1 MASLSSV
8 TIDLKVAGEA
18 QATQALN
25 RFYNSGEKVGTS
37 VVGLANKISSVQG
50 EWKKL
55 TDLYNRQVVGIGALT
70 SAQEKLVS
78 NLSKL
83 TGMTQDQA
91 RDALKLAQ
99 ADAEAAAAA
108 QRKAQAD
115 AKAAQAAQARM
126 NAIKNLEGSVLK
138 EGQAVNNA
146 VNQLKQLEQLRQK
159 GAVSAAR
166 MQQGELEIARALAAT
181 NGYLKANGAL
191 NTQKA
196 QAEIRAAQATQQAAA
211 ADAAAAAT
219 KTRLTQSYNQ
229 LLASINP
236 VIARQ
241 QQTRQTV
248 DMLRAAVAAGAITT
262 TQAAQALNQ
271 YRNALRAMDA
281 ANQLATRGMSRVGVI
296 TQQAG
301 YQVGDFI
308 VQIQSGTNVMVA
320 LGQQATQLIGTFAML
335 ARTTRGIAIFSAL
348 GVAVPILTAVGA
360 AIMRASGE
368 SENLEKKLQKLDQS
382 ADKLGATLDRLED
395 TELAEKFGDLTD
407 EVLSISQAMVGLD
420 QAAQLNNLI
429 GVLDRVED
437 AASAGWFRM
446 LDAQMAQ
453 GVENIR
459 AFFNPFESMVGSA
472 EVSEAENEKAFAK
485 LGFDMARSQFL
496 SYTEELQ
503 RLAQSGDTAGVVAEF
518 DRFIRDATDNGA
530 ELSMSG
536 IALAASMEK
545 AALATAE
552 TAARLNGSAQAA
564 KDAAEAE
571 KQRLQFLR
579 EDESLFSAHLDAYE
593 SSLEAEKQRLQF
605 LREEKGLFSAHVD
618 AYKSVVEARMAGEDV
633 YAQHVKAYQE
643 EQAAAA
649 EALANRQAALLEEN
663 TRFEAEQ
670 EKKRAIARAEG
681 DAARIA
687 AINLYY
693 DNAEKREAELA
704 RVEAER
710 AAIRKGESD
719 FLRDS
724 EAETALARR
733 RLEILQSYNSE
744 GEKTTQTLEL
754 EIALAS
760 ELLRE
765 QELRKAATDGITQA
779 ERDAIDEL
787 VEANAQIMRAEAG
800 LNDAADAAKGLTAE
814 LRAAVS
820 AMSSLVN
827 MGNSLDV
834 QIATLEAEVN
844 AYKQGL
850 NVQAEGKRAGLVEK
864 ATQERD
870 VALASGLFD
879 PDAIDAVFQER
890 VAQANRVGALTT
902 EKATLAE
909 AQREADRA
917 ANRGGTA
924 ARKDEEYLYKLEQEA
939 IAKRALIGLS
949 EEQKL
954 QDERRAQITLKLAED
969 GRELTEREKERI
981 EGIIKTEA
989 ETRKLMQAEQERQQL
1004 MDTVEGHIKSA
1015 FMTMVD
1021 GSASVEDAFR
1031 NMLRNIILA
1040 IYQQQVAKPAAESIG
1055 SWLSSAV
1062 TSFFGGPGMTTGTPL
1077 SVPASGD
1084 MSSLLPSANGNAFN
1098 RGLVNYFA
1106 NGGVV
1111 DSITPFSYGGGTG
1124 VMGEAGPE
1132 AIMPLKRGKDGKLGV
1147 QAEGGGAVVVNNYF
1161 NMSANGDDSVK
1172 RIIRGEMPRITEAT
1186 KAAVVDAKRRG
1197 GSYGR
1202 SF

>member
-8 TIDLKVAGEA
+8 TIDLKVAGED

-55 TDLYNRQVVGIGALT
+55 TDLNNRQVVGFLALT
-70 SAQEKLVS
+70 SAQEKLAS
-78 NLSKL
+78 QLAKL
-83 TGMTQDQA
+83 TGMTQNQA

-281 ANQLATRGMSRVGVI
+281 ANQLATRGMNRTGVVA
-296 TQQAG
+296 QQMG
-301 YQVGDFI
+301 YQFGDFF
-308 VQIQSGTNVMVA
+308 VQIQSGTHVMVA

-335 ARTTRGIAIFSAL
+335 ARSTSMIVGLSAL
-348 GVAVPILTAVGA
+348 GVVVPIVTAVAGG
-360 AIMRASGE
+360 IMRASGA
-368 SENLEKKLQKLDQS
+368 SKNLEQRLGELDS
-382 ADKLGATLDRLED
+382 ATSRYVKTLNRLED
-395 TELAEKFGDLTD
+395 KKLDEEFGSLTEEVRSLSEAMQQLNSDAQLDNLDAVLEKIETAANATWWEDIAAGLAL
-407 EVLSISQAMVGLD
+407 VLSPRALAAGGLIQFDKYLGAMDEQAF
-420 QAAQLNNLI
+420 Q
-429 GVLDRVED
+429 
-437 AASAGWFRM
+437 
-446 LDAQMAQ
+446 
-453 GVENIR
+453 
-459 AFFNPFESMVGSA
+459 
-472 EVSEAENEKAFAK
+472 K
-485 LGFDMARSQFL
+485 LGLNMAREQFL
-496 SYTEELQ
+496 TYTEELQ
-503 RLAQSGDTAGVVAEF
+503 RLAQSGDRAGVVKLA
-518 DRFIRDATDNGA
+518 DVMIRDAGDGSEGRRVTETGR
-530 ELSMSG
+530 ELLF
-536 IALAASMEK
+536 ALESSST
-545 AALATAE
+545 ALATIE
-552 TAARLNGSAQAA
+552 GRLNGTAQAA
-564 KDAAEAE
+564 KNAAEAE
-571 KQRLQFLR
+571 KQRVNAIQSNIDYRFRKEEQLMAQIVAID
-579 EDESLFSAHLDAYE
+579 EDVQNKRIAASDRAIDQRYSK
-593 SSLEAEKQRLQF
+593 EAELMGQTVAISDANAQRSLDII
-605 LREEKGLFSAHVD
+605 SAQERAIDQRYSKEAQLMAQDVQISD
-618 AYKSVVEARMAGEDV
+618 AN
-633 YAQHVKAYQE
+633 AQRSLDLIAAE
-643 EQAAAA
+643 EQAIDQRFAK
-649 EALANRQAALLEEN
+649 EAQLMGQSLTATQSQ
-663 TRFEAEQ
+663 TV
-670 EKKRAIARAEG
+670 AIMDQTE
-681 DAARIA
+681 
-687 AINLYY
+687 
-693 DNAEKREAELA
+693 
-704 RVEAER
+704 
-710 AAIRKGESD
+710 
-719 FLRDS
+719 
-724 EAETALARR
+724 LARR

-760 ELLRE
+760 DLLRE
-765 QELRKAATDGITQA
+765 QELRRAATDGITQA

-850 NVQAEGKRAGLVEK
+850 NVQAEGKRAGLIEK

-909 AQREADRA
+909 ADRA
-917 ANRGGTA
+917 SKRGGTA

-969 GRELTEREKERI
+969 GRALTEREKERI

-1015 FMTMVD
+1015 FMSMVD

-1040 IYQQQVAKPAAESIG
+1040 IYEQQVAEPAA
-1055 SWLSSAV
+1055 
-1062 TSFFGGPGMTTGTPL
+1062 TFFGDLLNAGISALTGAPTSAAPTSSPRPVARPL
-1077 SVPASGD
+1077 AADGR
-1084 MSSLLPSANGNAFN
+1084 AYNNGVEF
-1098 RGLVNYFA
+1098 FA
-1106 NGGVV
+1106 NGGIV
-1111 DSITPFSYGGGTG
+1111 SSPTLFGHSTG
-1124 VMGEAGPE
+1124 VGMMGEAGPE
-1132 AIMPLKRGKDGKLGV
+1132 AIMPLKRGANGKLGV
-1147 QAEGGGAVVVNNYF
+1147 QVDGNAGNVTVVQNF
-1161 NMSANGDDSVK
+1161 NIAANGDDSVR
-1172 RIIRGEMPRITEAT
+1172 RIVRQETPRIAEQA
-1186 KAAVVDAKRRG
+1186 KAAVLDAKRRG